1 MWTYILRNLVY
12 SIVIIFGVLTVT
24 FCLLYI
30 LPGDPARMM
39 LGQRADVASVEAVRE
54 ELGLNKPVY
63 IQYVRFMTNAFRGDL
78 GRSYAT
84 NRDVVSTIL
93 EKLPATAL
101 LSFSAL
107 FISSLMGVLI
117 GIISAVK
124 KYTATDNLAM
134 IFALFGISIPSFA
147 FGLIMA
153 LFFGHILKWFP
164 ISGYI
169 NEGWQYLVLPM
180 ITLALRP
187 MAITARITRSSML
200 EVMNQDYVRTARA
213 KGLSSGKVIF
223 KHTLRNALN
232 PVVTTISAS
241 LAATLGGVFFIEYI
255 FNWPGIGLLA
265 VDAIFKLDFPMI
277 QGTVLFSA
285 IVFVVINFFVD
296 IVYAMLDPKV
306 KLA

>member
-1 MWTYILRNLVY
+1 MWTYIVKNLVY

-24 FCLLYI
+24 FSLLYI

-180 ITLALRP
+180 VTLALRP

-213 KGLSSGKVIF
+213 KGLSS
-223 KHTLRNALN
+223 
-232 PVVTTISAS
+232 
-241 LAATLGGVFFIEYI
+241 
-255 FNWPGIGLLA
+255 
-265 VDAIFKLDFPMI
+265 
-277 QGTVLFSA
+277 
-285 IVFVVINFFVD
+285 
-296 IVYAMLDPKV
+296 
-306 KLA
+306 